1 MLETLGSGDTKTS
14 FSCPLA
20 PSHSLVL
27 KKLSQHLIYNF
38 CFFVFQAVT
47 ELSRKI
53 VQYVQ
58 GRVIINKAEAT
69 DEYMV
74 LSMKCKTDTQEHGTT
89 VPPLF
94 KHKDLQKLRS
104 SVEEQN
110 NGDQELTGKNE

>member
-1 MLETLGSGDTKTS
+1 M
-14 FSCPLA
+14 
-20 PSHSLVL
+20 
-27 KKLSQHLIYNF
+27 
-38 CFFVFQAVT
+38 
-47 ELSRKI
+47 
-53 VQYVQ
+53 QYVQ